1 MWAVLAET
9 PIVGSYRLGLLGP
22 SSKAID
28 SIGLAGIAPVDAI
41 EELCSRGAE
50 GGRQL
55 GDGPHSRLA
64 LAALDL
70 GDVRRIEI
78 GYMSQPFLAQ
88 ALSLSD
94 AS

>member
-1 MWAVLAET
+1 M
-9 PIVGSYRLGLLGP
+9 GSACSW
-22 SSKAID
+22 SSDVIGATGD
-28 SIGLAGIAPVDAI
+28 GSIASVDAI
-41 EELCSRGAE
+41 EELGGRSAK

-55 GDGPHSRLA
+55 GDGPDSRLA

-78 GYMSQPFLAQ
+78 GHMSQPFLAQ
-88 ALSLSD
+88 AVDLPD